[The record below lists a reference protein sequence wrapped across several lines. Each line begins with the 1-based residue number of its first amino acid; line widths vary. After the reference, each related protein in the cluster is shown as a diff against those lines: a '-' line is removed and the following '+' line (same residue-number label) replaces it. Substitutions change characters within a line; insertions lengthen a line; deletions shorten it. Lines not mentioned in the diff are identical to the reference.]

1 MNNMQ
6 GPIISIV
13 TVCYNTEGCI
23 AETIKSV
30 AKQSYQNIEYIII
43 DGGSKDH
50 TIEIVKSY
58 NDTVAKFISEP
69 DNGIYDAMNKGIDLS
84 TGEWVLFLNSGDTLH
99 NPFVISDFVNY
110 LNSSKEETVY
120 LGLIQ
125 TTISGSKGK
134 VVKPKTEISPWYTP
148 PHQGTFFPLR
158 LLKENKFNLS
168 FNILGDRE
176 LYIRL
181 MKTKNLT
188 PTILPIIVA
197 NYDLGGISSDGTKS
211 LKIFSEAK
219 KIKKLYGGSGLIK
232 AYCRAITKYLL
243 SKIISSETLVRL
255 RYS

>member
-1 MNNMQ
+1 MR
-6 GPIISIV
+6 PVVSII
-13 TVCYNTEGCI
+13 TVCYNSECFI
-23 AETIKSV
+23 KKTISSV
-30 AKQSYQNIEYIII
+30 SCQKYPYIEYIII
-43 DGGSKDH
+43 DGGSEDS
-50 TIEIVKSY
+50 TAQIV
-58 NDTVAKFISEP
+58 DTFGNKVSKFISEP

-99 NPFVISDFVNY
+99 NPLVISDFVNY